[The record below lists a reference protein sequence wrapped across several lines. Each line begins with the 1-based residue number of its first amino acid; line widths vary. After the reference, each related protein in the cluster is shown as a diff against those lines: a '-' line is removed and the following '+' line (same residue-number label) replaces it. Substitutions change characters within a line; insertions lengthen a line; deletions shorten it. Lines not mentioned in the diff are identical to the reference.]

1 MLTRPLPRHL
11 AEVAGEP
18 GVEEIRVWTGGDP
31 GSWDVE
37 DFPLYRDILRWA
49 DEDRSIRVFVAPDTW
64 AGLSEGSRHSLAS
77 LVTAGRGRIEVHH
90 APASTTSAGGGVEVA
105 VAGGRQEY
113 VRWAM
118 SNEAAAPMNAAWGRS
133 PGDGQTVYARVAG
146 ALPRIRT
153 DAIPIDQLRP
163 QPEGTVA
170 MLSIRNEL
178 DGRIQGFG
186 SRFWSHVQDH
196 CRRLN
201 EQFEQGDPLARVSY
215 SDRYVATPWALLLL
229 REVLLDLVR
238 EGRADSGT
246 SLRLLTRDL
255 RRDLRPGR
263 DGRSISD
270 QWQHDVAREEFFTQA
285 FDRGRGRLRWQGPLT
300 FETGVAP
307 HFRELRL
314 EWGNGAAWSLKL
326 DQGVGYWRCRP
337 SASFPFEETPHEQL
351 QIVNGIAKRCRVV
364 SQGSHPTYVY
374 VAAE

>member
-1 MLTRPLPRHL
+1 M
-11 AEVAGEP
+11 
-18 GVEEIRVWTGGDP
+18 
-31 GSWDVE
+31 
-37 DFPLYRDILRWA
+37 
-49 DEDRSIRVFVAPDTW
+49 
-64 AGLSEGSRHSLAS
+64 
-77 LVTAGRGRIEVHH
+77 HH
-90 APASTTSAGGGVEVA
+90 APASTTSVGSGIEVA
-105 VAGGRQEY
+105 VVGGRQEY

-118 SNEAAAPMNAAWGRS
+118 SSDAAPPMNAVWGRP
-133 PGDGQTVYARVAG
+133 PGDGQAVYARVAG
-146 ALPRIRT
+146 TLPRIRT
-153 DAIPIDQLRP
+153 DAIPVDQLRP

-170 MLSIRNEL
+170 MLSVRKEL

-186 SRFWSHVQDH
+186 SRFWSLLQDH
-196 CRRLN
+196 CRRLQ
-201 EQFEQGDPLARVSY
+201 EQFEQGAPLTRVCY

-270 QWQHDVAREEFFTQA
+270 QWQDEVAREAYFTQA
-285 FDRGRGRLRWQGPLT
+285 FETGRSRLRWQGPLT
-300 FETGVAP
+300 FDTGPAP

-314 EWGNGAAWSLKL
+314 EWGNGVAWSLKL

-337 SASFPFEETPHEQL
+337 SESFPFDGTPHEQV
-351 QIVNGIAKRCRVV
+351 QVVNDIAKRCRVV
-364 SQGSHPTYVY
+364 SQSSHPTYIY

>member
-1 MLTRPLPRHL
+1 
-11 AEVAGEP
+11 
-18 GVEEIRVWTGGDP
+18 
-31 GSWDVE
+31 
-37 DFPLYRDILRWA
+37 
-49 DEDRSIRVFVAPDTW
+49 
-64 AGLSEGSRHSLAS
+64 
-77 LVTAGRGRIEVHH
+77 
-90 APASTTSAGGGVEVA
+90 
-105 VAGGRQEY
+105 
-113 VRWAM
+113 
-118 SNEAAAPMNAAWGRS
+118 MNAAWGRP
-133 PGDGQTVYARVAG
+133 PGDGQTVYARAAG

-153 DAIPIDQLRP
+153 DAVPVDQLRP
-163 QPEGTVA
+163 QPDGTVA
-170 MLSIRNEL
+170 MLSIRKEL

-196 CRRLN
+196 CRRLQ
-201 EQFEQGDPLARVSY
+201 EEFEQGAPLARVSY

-246 SLRLLTRDL
+246 GLRLLTRDL

-263 DGRSISD
+263 GGRSISD
-270 QWQHDVAREEFFTQA
+270 QWQDDVAREAFFTQA
-285 FDRGRGRLRWQGPLT
+285 FEKGRGRLRWQGSLS

-337 SASFPFEETPHEQL
+337 SAGFPFDEAPHEQV
-351 QIVNGIAKRCRVV
+351 QVINDIVKRCRVV

-374 VAAE
+374 VTAE